1 MCVCVCA
8 RVLNVSEL
16 NTHWSHCL
24 KLTIF
29 LLQPYRQSQQK
40 GIDTRGQSPWCLLRW
55 RHIVRMVST
64 QTGAHTEWH
73 ALEMVSLTDR
83 RIYYWGNTHGCC
95 WRDTRILVLDQFC
108 MCHHRPYSFRQ
119 LPPWQLHSQLGYSKR
134 SIYACVIW
142 GRRCSFCSSAIVFVD
157 ANSLLEEPPV

>member
-1 MCVCVCA
+1 MCVWVCA

-95 WRDTRILVLDQFC
+95 WRDTGIFGSGSVLPVSPSW
-108 MCHHRPYSFRQ
+108 RPYCFRQ
-119 LPPWQLHSQLGYSKR
+119 LPPWQLHSLLGYSKC
-134 SIYACVIW
+134 SIHACVIW
-142 GRRCSFCSSAIVFVD
+142 GRCCSFCSAAILFVD
-157 ANSLLEEPPV
+157 A

>member
-1 MCVCVCA
+1 MCVCVCV

-29 LLQPYRQSQQK
+29 WLQPYRQSQQK

-95 WRDTRILVLDQFC
+95 WRDTGIFGSGSVLPVSPSW
-108 MCHHRPYSFRQ
+108 RPYCFRQ
-119 LPPWQLHSQLGYSKR
+119 LPPWQLHSLLGYSKC

-142 GRRCSFCSSAIVFVD
+142 GRCCSFCSAAILFVD
-157 ANSLLEEPPV
+157 A

>member
-1 MCVCVCA
+1 MCVCVCVCA

-29 LLQPYRQSQQK
+29 WLQPYRQSQQK

-83 RIYYWGNTHGCC
+83 RIYWGNTHGCC

-142 GRRCSFCSSAIVFVD
+142 GRCCSFCSAAILFVD
-157 ANSLLEEPPV
+157 A